1 VPRKN
6 LCGKL
11 SIFSEE
17 IIKNLH
23 LTEIF
28 LNGSL
33 RKRIQIGED
42 WIGNLMMKNKIIQIL
57 PKIIQAA

>member
-33 RKRIQIGED
+33 RERIQNGED
-42 WIGNLMMKNKIIQIL
+42 WIGNLMIKNKIIQIL